1 MSTRKF
7 AALAAGLTLALSL
20 TACGGGGAGDS
31 DKPDTTPGAT
41 DESAAPEAGGLI
53 GVVLLEQHFPTSAEI
68 HLMAVARRWHRRGV
82 GRALLAATEDH
93 ARCLGARLLT
103 VKTLGPSDPD
113 ASYATTRAFYEA
125 MGFVPVEE
133 FTTVWPGPPAFCW
146 PSRSYGTRVR
156 FRCFPRWAS

>member
-1 MSTRKF
+1 MHAAGQDPADPAAV
-7 AALAAGLTLALSL
+7 AALLADLPEWFGRPEANAAYVAAAGAMTALV
-20 TACGGGGAGDS
+20 AREGD
-31 DKPDTTPGAT
+31 G
-41 DESAAPEAGGLI
+41 EVI
-53 GVVLLEQHFPTSAEI
+53 GVVLLEQHFPASAEI

-113 ASYATTRAFYEA
+113 VSYAATRAFYEA

-133 FTTVWPGPPAFCW
+133 FTTVWPGTPCLLLAKPL
-146 PSRSYGTRVR
+146 P
-156 FRCFPRWAS
+156 